1 MFPSGKHD
9 DQVDVLS
16 LFGRMLLDMVSSV
29 PKKDVQEE
37 PVFAWNQT
45 ATGLRSNKTF
55 DELRDGKTRE
65 REEEESWW

>member
-1 MFPSGKHD
+1 
-9 DQVDVLS
+9 
-16 LFGRMLLDMVSSV
+16 MLLDMVSSV

>member
-1 MFPSGKHD
+1 LGKHD

-37 PVFAWNQT
+37 PLFAWNQT